1 MQRPLQVDHDLAPVG
16 EGQGDHAAAALGVD
30 IGIGVVI
37 EGVTAQ
43 FHRLEQGFG
52 TVHEFKV
59 GHYNSLMLSR
69 IQILVRLI
77 ALVAAGALFG
87 CGQRGPLY
95 LPQDPAAAQRATLPQ
110 VLTPDSL
117 RSQTDRKPSDDAP
130 PATPLTPTTT
140 TP

>member
-1 MQRPLQVDHDLAPVG
+1 
-16 EGQGDHAAAALGVD
+16 
-30 IGIGVVI
+30 
-37 EGVTAQ
+37 
-43 FHRLEQGFG
+43 
-52 TVHEFKV
+52 
-59 GHYNSLMLSR
+59 MLSR

-77 ALVAAGALFG
+77 ALVGAGALAGALCG

-117 RSQTDRKPSDDAP
+117 RAKTERKQPADATP
-130 PATPLTPTTT
+130 TAPATPLSPTTT

>member
-1 MQRPLQVDHDLAPVG
+1 
-16 EGQGDHAAAALGVD
+16 
-30 IGIGVVI
+30 
-37 EGVTAQ
+37 
-43 FHRLEQGFG
+43 
-52 TVHEFKV
+52 
-59 GHYNSLMLSR
+59 MLSR

-77 ALVAAGALFG
+77 ALVAAGALAGILSG

-117 RSQTDRKPSDDAP
+117 RSTTDRKPAADTS